1 MTARS
6 GNRIIAVSRPHE
18 RIQSTATEGFVALNG
33 SVPQWYQREDAER
46 AVRDL
51 AGARGVVNLI
61 SAVHAWAEKWACAGA
76 AGHAPGVRAVRG
88 NLRIQ
93 PFG

>member
-1 MTARS
+1 
-6 GNRIIAVSRPHE
+6 
-18 RIQSTATEGFVALNG
+18 
-33 SVPQWYQREDAER
+33 
-46 AVRDL
+46 
-51 AGARGVVNLI
+51 VVNVI

>member
-6 GNRIIAVSRPHE
+6 GHRNYAVSRPHE
-18 RIQSTATEGFVALNG
+18 RTQVTVAEGFVTLNG

-46 AVRDL
+46 AVCYL
-51 AGARGVVNLI
+51 AGVRRVVNVI